1 MIKRWVFTVLAI
13 CIASVW
19 GTVAL
24 AAMPAIETKAK
35 QAVVVDVETDT
46 VLLSKDAF
54 TPMYP
59 ASMTKIMTAHILFD
73 QLEEGRLSLE
83 DTFSVSE
90 KAWRK
95 GGSKMFVKVNTDV
108 TVSDLLRGIIVQSG
122 NDACIVVAEGISG
135 TEEQFAELMN
145 RKAKEMGMENTHFK
159 NSTGWP
165 DDEHVMSPHDLYLLA
180 NNTITN
186 HPEYYPIYAEK
197 SFTYS
202 GITQPNRNLLLGEN
216 GVDGLKTGHTEAA
229 GYGITISGVNE
240 VDGRRVIVV
249 VNGLGSERE
258 RADEAEKLLQWAYRN
273 FENKT
278 LWEAGEKVA
287 AANVWFGTEREV
299 PLVTAETIRLNL
311 PKGAKDSVE
320 LTATFMDP
328 LPAPLVAG
336 QEVGQLNVQV
346 PGRELQSYPLLAG
359 ADVEKLSGFGRFAPA
374 LRHYIFGT
382 P

>member
-1 MIKRWVFTVLAI
+1 MIKRWVFTVLAA
-13 CIASVW
+13 CIASAW
-19 GTVAL
+19 GTVSL

-73 QLEEGRLSLE
+73 HLKEGRLSPD

-186 HPEYYPIYAEK
+186 HPEYYPIYSEK

-240 VDGRRVIVV
+240 ADGRRIIVV

-278 LWEAGEKVA
+278 LWQAGEKVA
-287 AANVWFGTEREV
+287 TANVWFGTEREV
-299 PLVTAETIRLNL
+299 PLVTAQTIRLNL

-320 LTATFMDP
+320 LTATFMEP
-328 LPAPLVAG
+328 LPAPLEAG

-359 ADVEKLSGFGRFAPA
+359 GGVEKLSGAARIAPA
-374 LRHYIFGT
+374 LRYYIFGT

>member
-1 MIKRWVFTVLAI
+1 MIKRWVFTVLAA
-13 CIASVW
+13 CIASAW
-19 GTVAL
+19 GTVSL

-73 QLEEGRLSLE
+73 HLKEGRLSPD

-186 HPEYYPIYAEK
+186 HPEYYPIYSEK

-216 GVDGLKTGHTEAA
+216 GVDGLKTGHTEA
-229 GYGITISGVNE
+229 
-240 VDGRRVIVV
+240 
-249 VNGLGSERE
+249 
-258 RADEAEKLLQWAYRN
+258 
-273 FENKT
+273 
-278 LWEAGEKVA
+278 
-287 AANVWFGTEREV
+287 
-299 PLVTAETIRLNL
+299 
-311 PKGAKDSVE
+311 
-320 LTATFMDP
+320 
-328 LPAPLVAG
+328 
-336 QEVGQLNVQV
+336 
-346 PGRELQSYPLLAG
+346 
-359 ADVEKLSGFGRFAPA
+359 LS
-374 LRHYIFGT
+374 LIHI
-382 P
+382 